1 MHDYVLNRYT
11 KRLARKFTLNMVQR
25 KKNLIENIKIWINA
39 WRLKNPRICL
49 ANEYPEA

>member
-1 MHDYVLNRYT
+1 MHDHVLKRFT

-39 WRLKNPRICL
+39 WRCKNPRICL